1 MSCVS
6 EALAGLGCLAAGAN
20 GLLICSAAFLWRRDF
35 KDHKNRDDPLS
46 AFHKRVIN
54 THTVAETFADM
65 KHASKEVGRAGSM
78 MLDCPFA
85 KQKPASG
92 KKSLRECRAMT
103 YPLGEGA
110 TTELKLSA
118 THLSFPAF
126 LNIVYRHAVPLISR
140 VMFGLGKQTIRKQ
153 LVDKGQLAIT
163 EPKLAEVIG
172 SLCLETALAM
182 NFWKI
187 EDRGVIAEET
197 INHAEFESDN
207 GVNKGDR
214 ASPKQSHDAEGK
226 VAVFAWHELPVVD
239 NYGDLKILDLLTVTV
254 DLGTKQFVRCK
265 MNNEV
270 VPLADVMPLLMFA
283 WIVNHYKMHCV
294 GNWASNVNHKNEDIR
309 DMSIMN
315 TLVNY
320 LGDSLPFVFKL
331 EYMLRVLRNPK
342 YAESLTLL
350 IGHLEEQGVRF
361 HGQVRDLMPYSQL
374 VKFLVE
380 VRYPFLHLY
389 NEHKSQLGGIDG
401 EALFVSCVI
410 HSLDHSQL
418 ARIVP
423 DPLWF
428 RSDRFTSM
436 AEVVRTCVGPALHGK
451 QIMLMRESNVP
462 FFREFFKQ
470 ASTINAEFAD
480 LLEVGMTA

>member
-20 GLLICSAAFLWRRDF
+20 GLLICSAAFLWKRDF
-35 KDHKNRDDPLS
+35 KDHKDRDDPLS

-54 THTVAETFADM
+54 THTAAETFADI
-65 KHASKEVGRAGSM
+65 KNASKELGRAGSM
-78 MLDCPFA
+78 MIGCPFA
-85 KQKPASG
+85 MQKPASG
-92 KKSLRECRAMT
+92 KSSLRVCRAMT

-110 TTELKLSA
+110 TKQLKLSA
-118 THLSFPAF
+118 IRLSFPSF
-126 LNIVYRHAVPLISR
+126 LKIVYRHAVPLISR
-140 VMFGLGKQTIRKQ
+140 VMFGLGKQVIRKQ
-153 LVDKGQLAIT
+153 LVDNGQLVVT
-163 EPKLAEVIG
+163 KPKLAEVIG

-187 EDRGVIAEET
+187 EDRLVIAEKTTNEAET
-197 INHAEFESDN
+197 DDDVKESD
-207 GVNKGDR
+207 R
-214 ASPKQSHDAEGK
+214 AAPQQNHDAEDK

-239 NYGDLKILDLLTVTV
+239 NSGNLMILDLLTVAV
-254 DLGTKQFVRCK
+254 DLGTKQFVQCK

-270 VPLADVMPLLMFA
+270 VPIEHVMPLLMFA

-294 GNWASNVNHKNEDIR
+294 GNWASNVNHKNKDLR

-331 EYMLRVLRNPK
+331 EYMLCVLRNQK
-342 YAESLTLL
+342 YADSLTLL
-350 IGHLEEQGVRF
+350 IGHLEDQGVRF
-361 HGQVRDLMPYSQL
+361 HGQVRDLVPYSQL

-389 NEHKSQLGGIDG
+389 HKHKSQFGGIDG

-428 RSDRFTSM
+428 HSDRFTSM

-451 QIMLMRESNVP
+451 QIILHRESNVP
-462 FFREFFKQ
+462 FFQELYKQ
-470 ASTINAEFAD
+470 AHTINADFAD